1 MSKDAPQKKNSLINN
16 SLLNGLKLLESY
28 SPERKNWGIREWAR
42 ELKMDPSSVSRLALT
57 LRANGYLEK
66 DPATKRYSLGPKVL
80 RIAELYRDFNP
91 LTTVA
96 YKIFE
101 SYLDKFEYNFCFAA
115 LEEFNYEVIYLTV
128 LDGRGPV
135 KVISL
140 PGEIVPLHASALG
153 KAILAYQSPA
163 YIDDFFE
170 NKWPLERYSQ
180 NTVIEEERL
189 REQLAMIRVSKYA
202 RNYGELHEDVG
213 AIGMPIFDSK
223 GEVRYAVCLSYPLF
237 RVKEDRIPEI
247 VSTLCEITGE
257 MQARLAF

>member
-1 MSKDAPQKKNSLINN
+1 MSEDAPQKKHPLINN
-16 SLLNGLKLLESY
+16 SLLNGLRLLESY
-28 SPERKNWGIREWAR
+28 SPERKSWGIREWAR

-66 DPATKRYSLGPKVL
+66 DPATKRYSLGPKAL

-91 LTTVA
+91 LTTIA

-101 SYLDKFEYNFCFAA
+101 SYLDKFEYNFCFAT

-135 KVISL
+135 RVISL

-163 YIDDFFE
+163 YINDFFQN
-170 NKWPLERYSQ
+170 NKPLGRYTQ
-180 NTVIEEERL
+180 NTVVEEERL
-189 REQLAMIRVSKYA
+189 REQLAVIRINKYA
-202 RNYGELHEDVG
+202 RNCGELHEDVG

-223 GEVRYAVCLSYPLF
+223 GKVRYAVCLSYPLF

-247 VSTLCEITGE
+247 ISTTCEMAE
-257 MQARLAF
+257 KMQERFAF